1 MVGATT
7 QPPTTSTSSRSSSVV
22 NGNHTHEYPND
33 HGELPDPPGANGTPA
48 PATSKKG
55 KSKKAV
61 DPNEN
66 QKLVAAR
73 LKQLE
78 RDQAAVVNQDAEIRG
93 YNFLPRLQAA
103 MKKVLTRLAQH
114 DLSPDVIALAEETL
128 GEMCDMA
135 EIDTSN
141 PAACL
146 EDTIEWFECLTEQD
160 LPGDVIALVEEQW
173 IKAVQMQDP
182 YDVIHKHLG
191 SSRMRE
197 IGHPDHIIDAVSVMN
212 DLLCDDP
219 TRNGPEKKQKWV
231 KAQQTLADY
240 DYGSSHMRRLHKAG
254 RRMKKSD
261 LVEFQLVN
269 LHYKSLKFMALPLM
283 DTSRTL
289 GENETLTAVP
299 LGPFQL
305 TDREVEK
312 ATRDLNSLIEGVES
326 ERPRVDLVQKKYT
339 DLVSEMKKIERELN
353 KSKKR
358 ADQLQKERDSG
369 RSEFN
374 KVTSMKDKLEKLCRE
389 LTRDNK
395 KTKVRHGKVAVVSH
409 GESQAKHY
417 SAAWNFFD

>member
-33 HGELPDPPGANGTPA
+33 HGELPDPPGANGTPV
-48 PATSKKG
+48 PAMSKKS

-78 RDQAAVVNQDAEIRG
+78 RDQAAVMNQDAEIRG
-93 YNFLPRLQAA
+93 YYFLPELQTAISEIFA
-103 MKKVLTRLAQH
+103 LLAQH
-114 DLSPDVIALAEETL
+114 DLSADVIARALDDL
-128 GEMCDMA
+128 NMVWPVA
-135 EIDTSN
+135 EIDFSK
-141 PAACL
+141 PAKCYENASR
-146 EDTIEWFECLTEQD
+146 WFEKLIEQD
-160 LPGDVIALVEEQW
+160 FPKDVITLIEEKWMKALR
-173 IKAVQMQDP
+173 MQDP
-182 YDVIHKHLG
+182 YDVIYKHLDP
-191 SSRMRE
+191 SRMRAV
-197 IGHPDHIIDAVSVMN
+197 GHPDHIIDAVSIMN
-212 DLLCDDP
+212 DLLCNDP
-219 TRNGPEKKQKWV
+219 SKNGRKEKQKWASTQKV
-231 KAQQTLADY
+231 LKDY
-240 DYGSSHMRRLHKAG
+240 DYGSSHLRRLHEAG
-254 RRMKKSD
+254 SRLRKVD
-261 LVEFQLVN
+261 LIEFELIN
-269 LHYKSLKFMALPLM
+269 LHYKSLQFSLLP
-283 DTSRTL
+283 TGRKSRIL
-289 GENETLTAVP
+289 GKTKTLTAVP
-299 LGPFQL
+299 LGPFRH

-395 KTKVRHGKVAVVSH
+395 KIKVRQGNMRAVLADGVISKL
-409 GESQAKHY
+409 ALR
-417 SAAWNFFD
+417 

>member
-33 HGELPDPPGANGTPA
+33 HGELPDPPGANGTPV
-48 PATSKKG
+48 PAMSKKS

-78 RDQAAVVNQDAEIRG
+78 RDQAAVMNQDAEIRG
-93 YNFLPRLQAA
+93 YYFLPELQTAISEVFA
-103 MKKVLTRLAQH
+103 LLAQH
-114 DLSPDVIALAEETL
+114 DLSADVIARALDELNIAWPVK
-128 GEMCDMA
+128 
-135 EIDTSN
+135 EIDFSK
-141 PAACL
+141 PAECYENASR
-146 EDTIEWFECLTEQD
+146 WFEHLIEQD
-160 LPGDVIALVEEQW
+160 FPKDVITLIEEKWMKALR
-173 IKAVQMQDP
+173 MQNP
-182 YDVIHKHLG
+182 SDVIHKYLDP
-191 SSRMRE
+191 SRMRAD
-197 IGHPDHIIDAVSVMN
+197 GHPDHIIEAVSVMN
-212 DLLCDDP
+212 GLLCNDP
-219 TRNGPEKKQKWV
+219 SKNGRKEKQKW
-231 KAQQTLADY
+231 AQSQKVLKDY
-240 DYGSSHMRRLHKAG
+240 DYGSSHFRRLHEAG
-254 RRMKKSD
+254 SRLRKVD
-261 LVEFQLVN
+261 FIEFELIN
-269 LHYKSLKFMALPLM
+269 LHYKTLQISLLPTGK
-283 DTSRTL
+283 TSRTL
-289 GENETLTAVP
+289 GKTKTLTAVP
-299 LGPFQL
+299 LGPFRP

-395 KTKVRHGKVAVVSH
+395 KIKVRQGNLRAVLADGVISKLAL
-409 GESQAKHY
+409 G
-417 SAAWNFFD
+417 